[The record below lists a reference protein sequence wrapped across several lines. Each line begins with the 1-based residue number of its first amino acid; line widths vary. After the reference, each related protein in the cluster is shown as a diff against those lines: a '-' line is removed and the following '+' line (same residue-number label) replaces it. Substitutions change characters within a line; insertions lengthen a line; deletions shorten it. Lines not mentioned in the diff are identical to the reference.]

1 MSLSLTKKQTKK
13 DHACINP
20 FKAAEKV
27 CTSQGEKK
35 KKKKT
40 LEQKTVKAFSPRTYL
55 ASHIQLPL
63 KTHQPTLKYSLKS
76 CVFM

>member
-27 CTSQGEKK
+27 CTSQE
-35 KKKKT
+35 KKKT